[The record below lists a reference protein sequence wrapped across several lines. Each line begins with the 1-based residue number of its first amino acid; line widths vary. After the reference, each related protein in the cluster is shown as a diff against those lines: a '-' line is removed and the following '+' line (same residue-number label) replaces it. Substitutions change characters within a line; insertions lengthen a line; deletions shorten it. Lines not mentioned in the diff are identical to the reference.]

1 MSSTSQAPVLRLPPD
16 QHHDYKRHIPQE
28 SHGRNSL
35 PPPPT
40 LQIKST
46 TFLGPVKSQT
56 TSVARDLGFPGRLG
70 EYVLLTYGDTL
81 FTKPKT
87 SAGNK
92 SDAHAAAET
101 DTISNSN
108 SDCTWHGMVCNSVA
122 LATEDATWVHDV
134 RGPGTCD
141 STDGSWWPGCF
152 LKPADD
158 EDESEW
164 ALGLTG
170 VLELSPGCGEF
181 LSFLLLYVC
190 TSLFSSSNS
199 SSSNKNSNTH
209 LVDMQRNPS

>member
-1 MSSTSQAPVLRLPPD
+1 MSSTSQAPILRLPPD
-16 QHHDYKRHIPQE
+16 QDHDYKRHNP
-28 SHGRNSL
+28 HNLHDRNNL

-40 LQIKST
+40 LHIRSA

-56 TSVARDLGFPGRLG
+56 TNVARDLGFPGRLG

-81 FTKPKT
+81 FVKPKT
-87 SAGNK
+87 TSADNT
-92 SDAHAAAET
+92 SDAHAATET
-101 DTISNSN
+101 GSTSNSN

-170 VLELSPGCGEF
+170 VLELSPGCGES
-181 LSFLLLYVC
+181 LSFLLLYIY
-190 TSLFSSSNS
+190 TPFFGSS
-199 SSSNKNSNTH
+199 
-209 LVDMQRNPS
+209 DMSRPIKHAKKPILKT